1 MKLLLPDHFNPRSLV
16 LVYLLFILSL
26 LNADGLSSGAAPPW
40 SISVADPSDAQ
51 AIRQRVFKARMN
63 PLFLDPKNF
72 MVARVNKDDNKDFGD
87 NAIVACAQL
96 RKIDDQDDGSNP
108 ECLELASL
116 IVDEPFQGKGLG
128 TALVLELLQK
138 RAMPVGA
145 RVYLLTLKRTVPFYE
160 KLGFVECRRQQR
172 EEGDQ
177 VSAEAIPPPNSM
189 RLEMAAGSVVAS
201 VFAGDSLVCMCRDTG
216 A

>member
-16 LVYLLFILSL
+16 LVYLLFIISL

-40 SISVADPSDAQ
+40 SISAADPSDAQ

-72 MVARVNKDDNKDFGD
+72 MVARVNNDDNKDFGD

-128 TALVLELLQK
+128 TALVLEVRNFFYRTK
-138 RAMPVGA
+138 RI
-145 RVYLLTLKRTVPFYE
+145 R
-160 KLGFVECRRQQR
+160 
-172 EEGDQ
+172 
-177 VSAEAIPPPNSM
+177 N
-189 RLEMAAGSVVAS
+189 
-201 VFAGDSLVCMCRDTG
+201 
-216 A
+216 